1 RRRPRRRMKILDRL
15 PISDERT
22 SVRFGDRHVTVLP
35 DQVQV
40 WVSVYIAGVLQ
51 PEANIPAFRH

>member
-1 RRRPRRRMKILDRL
+1 MKILDRL